1 MTYRRQCEKWDCKH
15 WKTGCNCLSYPGL
28 WHFIP
33 IANSCN
39 SHLQREIK
47 RALQQVLTWHF
58 GFVAL
63 SSFCIYFKE
72 ALAAL
77 LTLPLSA
84 CVTPMKISSSLHIC
98 FNYNKYTLKIF
109 QSRTINSVF
118 MAEGTAASSSEL
130 GIWFTGRRCCRG
142 CCRAVL
148 SWGFGLWAGDVAGD
162 VAGLLHGKST
172 HSVTRHCNCS
182 QVWRAWE
189 VTLA

>member
-58 GFVAL
+58 GFVAV

-84 CVTPMKISSSLHIC
+84 CVTPMKVSSSLHIC

-130 GIWFTGRRCCRG
+130 GIWFMGRRCCWG
-142 CCRAVL
+142 CCRIA
-148 SWGFGLWAGDVAGD
+148 
-162 VAGLLHGKST
+162 
-172 HSVTRHCNCS
+172 
-182 QVWRAWE
+182 AWE
-189 VTLA
+189 EHTLCNQALQLQSGVKSLRGNTGINSKRNIFHAVKTLKTV